1 MKLLSMIAEID
12 LGIIQFTA
20 IANDVKLANRI
31 LGTVTASATT
41 GDAFLNGE
49 GSRCIT
55 QPVMGCA
62 SRSRVRS
69 DQPFGQGQTADRV
82 LIHLNTEPS
91 ASDLINILSSVV
103 LRVGLE
109 TFWPIVSSARGV

>member
-41 GDAFLNGE
+41 GDRIFKW
-49 GSRCIT
+49 T
-55 QPVMGCA
+55 
-62 SRSRVRS
+62 
-69 DQPFGQGQTADRV
+69 
-82 LIHLNTEPS
+82 
-91 ASDLINILSSVV
+91 
-103 LRVGLE
+103 
-109 TFWPIVSSARGV
+109 GVTLYNSTRDGM

>member
-41 GDAFLNGE
+41 GDRIFKWTRVTLYNSTRDGM
-49 GSRCIT
+49 CISITGT
-55 QPVMGCA
+55 Q
-62 SRSRVRS
+62 
-69 DQPFGQGQTADRV
+69 
-82 LIHLNTEPS
+82 
-91 ASDLINILSSVV
+91 
-103 LRVGLE
+103 
-109 TFWPIVSSARGV
+109 

>member
-41 GDAFLNGE
+41 GDRIFKWTGVTLYNSTRDGM
-49 GSRCIT
+49 CIPITGT
-55 QPVMGCA
+55 Q
-62 SRSRVRS
+62 
-69 DQPFGQGQTADRV
+69 
-82 LIHLNTEPS
+82 
-91 ASDLINILSSVV
+91 
-103 LRVGLE
+103 
-109 TFWPIVSSARGV
+109 

>member
-41 GDAFLNGE
+41 VDRIFKWTGVTLYNSTRDGM
-49 GSRCIT
+49 CISITGT
-55 QPVMGCA
+55 Q
-62 SRSRVRS
+62 
-69 DQPFGQGQTADRV
+69 
-82 LIHLNTEPS
+82 
-91 ASDLINILSSVV
+91 
-103 LRVGLE
+103 
-109 TFWPIVSSARGV
+109 

>member
-41 GDAFLNGE
+41 GDRIFKWTGAAAAYAV
-49 GSRCIT
+49 
-55 QPVMGCA
+55 P
-62 SRSRVRS
+62 SRSN
-69 DQPFGQGQTADRV
+69 TAPRV
-82 LIHLNTEPS
+82 LGY
-91 ASDLINILSSVV
+91 SV
-103 LRVGLE
+103 
-109 TFWPIVSSARGV
+109 

>member
-41 GDAFLNGE
+41 GGAFLNGQ

-55 QPVMGCA
+55 HAVT
-62 SRSRVRS
+62 S
-69 DQPFGQGQTADRV
+69 
-82 LIHLNTEPS
+82 HS
-91 ASDLINILSSVV
+91 AKAKPQI
-103 LRVGLE
+103 E
-109 TFWPIVSSARGV
+109 C

>member
-41 GDAFLNGE
+41 GDRIFKWTWVTLYNSTRDGM
-49 GSRCIT
+49 CISITGT
-55 QPVMGCA
+55 Q
-62 SRSRVRS
+62 
-69 DQPFGQGQTADRV
+69 
-82 LIHLNTEPS
+82 
-91 ASDLINILSSVV
+91 
-103 LRVGLE
+103 
-109 TFWPIVSSARGV
+109 